1 MNTDPPPIRVLIAIG
16 SMNVGGTEGQILEV
30 CRSLGGGRFQFDVVT
45 TEDEGQLLEALERT
59 GARVHSLG
67 FRRRHVAEG
76 RVEQAL
82 RLVRSV
88 PRFRAL
94 LRQIRPQVIHAY
106 LVEMSLVSAA
116 ARWPR
121 RTPPLVISKRSL
133 VRWIARDPVYF
144 WLARW
149 FNRQADL
156 LLANSE
162 AVRLDVMRM
171 DGVEG
176 ERVEVIYNGVDTS
189 VYAPGPPDEDLRREL
204 GLPAGLP
211 VVGIVANLNTYKGHG
226 EVVEAAAALRVE
238 GKRLALLFV
247 GRDGNAA
254 EALRQQVERL
264 KLENVVFAGPRGDV
278 PRMLRLM
285 DVFVSASHEEGFSN
299 SILEAMS
306 AGRAIVTTS
315 VGGSVEQIANGAT
328 GLVVPPRSPVALAAA
343 VGRLLGDPALRE
355 QLGSAAREEAI
366 ARFGMERVFEE
377 TAALYERLLA
387 SRSAGSGEPGHSAGA
402 SGA

>member
-1 MNTDPPPIRVLIAIG
+1 
-16 SMNVGGTEGQILEV
+16 
-30 CRSLGGGRFQFDVVT
+30 
-45 TEDEGQLLEALERT
+45 
-59 GARVHSLG
+59 
-67 FRRRHVAEG
+67 
-76 RVEQAL
+76 VEQAL

-133 VRWIARDPVYF
+133 VQWIARDPVYF

-162 AVRLDVMRM
+162 AVRLDVMRK
-171 DGVEG
+171 DGVGG
-176 ERVEVIYNGVDTS
+176 ERVEVIYNGVETS
-189 VYAPGPPDEDLRREL
+189 VYTPGPPDEDLRRKL

-211 VVGIVANLNTYKGHG
+211 VVGMVANLNAYKGHG
-226 EVVEAAAALRVE
+226 EVVEAAAALRAE

-254 EALRQQVERL
+254 EALRRQVARL
-264 KLENVVFAGPRGDV
+264 KLENVVFAGSRDDV

-315 VGGSVEQIANGAT
+315 VGGSVEQIKDGAT

-343 VGRLLGDPALRE
+343 VERLLGDAALRE
-355 QLGSAAREEAI
+355 QLGSAAREEAV

-387 SRSAGSGEPGHSAGA
+387 SRSAGSGEPGHPAGA

>member
-1 MNTDPPPIRVLIAIG
+1 
-16 SMNVGGTEGQILEV
+16 
-30 CRSLGGGRFQFDVVT
+30 
-45 TEDEGQLLEALERT
+45 
-59 GARVHSLG
+59 
-67 FRRRHVAEG
+67 
-76 RVEQAL
+76 
-82 RLVRSV
+82 
-88 PRFRAL
+88 
-94 LRQIRPQVIHAY
+94 VIHAY
-106 LVEMSLVSAA
+106 LVELSLVSAA

-189 VYAPGPPDEDLRREL
+189 VYAPGLPDEDLRREL

-211 VVGIVANLNTYKGHG
+211 VVGMVANLNTYKGHG

-343 VGRLLGDPALRE
+343 VGRLLGDPALSE
-355 QLGSAAREEAI
+355 QLGSAAREEATRHFSNSSML
-366 ARFGMERVFEE
+366 ANVEAVYR
-377 TAALYERLLA
+377 RLL
-387 SRSAGSGEPGHSAGA
+387 GA
-402 SGA
+402 P